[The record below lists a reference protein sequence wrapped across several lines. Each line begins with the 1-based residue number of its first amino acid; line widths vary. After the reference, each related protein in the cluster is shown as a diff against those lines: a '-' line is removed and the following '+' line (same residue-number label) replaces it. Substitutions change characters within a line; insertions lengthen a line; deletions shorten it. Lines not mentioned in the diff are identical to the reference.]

1 MQIQQ
6 YSIHPFFFKYAK
18 LYSTFYLGIGDHSI
32 ERFAIVVFFSG
43 LSIWTQSSNI
53 LLNLKR
59 VTALC
64 SRFGLGSSV
73 FEYIYFL
80 HKIHQYTV
88 QWQPYKMYRYTTWT
102 WKRCSD
108 VSPTWKQ
115 CFIHESRLITVQL
128 DLSYKNAALMT
139 RNVLNYEHWSDGKCV
154 YRWNPYF
161 YNIFF
166 LL

>member
-18 LYSTFYLGIGDHSI
+18 LYSTFYLGVGDHSI
-32 ERFAIVVFFSG
+32 ERFARVVYG
-43 LSIWTQSSNI
+43 HNLLI
-53 LLNLKR
+53 LNLKR

-64 SRFGLGSSV
+64 SRFRLGSSV

-88 QWQPYKMYRYTTWT
+88 QWQPYRMYRYTTRT

-108 VSPTWKQ
+108 VSLTWKQ

>member
-18 LYSTFYLGIGDHSI
+18 LYSTFYLGVGDHSI
-32 ERFAIVVFFSG
+32 ERFARVVFFSG

-64 SRFGLGSSV
+64 SRDSDSAAR
-73 FEYIYFL
+73 FL
-80 HKIHQYTV
+80 NIFIFCIKSTNTV
-88 QWQPYKMYRYTTWT
+88 QWQPYRMYRYTTRT

-108 VSPTWKQ
+108 VSLTWKQ

-161 YNIFF
+161 
-166 LL
+166 